1 MNIIQTEL
9 DGFNVYFKK
18 KNINFPSLMEKFA
31 RNEIKG
37 KPLNAENGFR
47 SVYLVEYD
55 NKKFIVKNDREIDHR
70 FEKKALNFIFGP
82 FYSNMIKRLGRL
94 TPEQRAC
101 TADLYYV
108 AEKCQLRQC
117 VEVSTI
123 HEYIDG
129 EPLTEIN
136 ESNAQ
141 DVKDCIIKLHNSGLA
156 SNDIHPGNFIRTPSG
171 ELKVIDLS
179 CKGSMKICQ
188 ANDIITLR
196 NKYNIDIQGHGF
208 VYKLIL
214 LKEKLRRLSRKIRG
228 K

>member
-1 MNIIQTEL
+1 MNINKVEMN
-9 DGFNVYFKK
+9 GFKIYFKEES
-18 KNINFPSLMEKFA
+18 INFPSLMKKLSS
-31 RNEIKG
+31 NEIKG
-37 KPLNAENGFR
+37 NSLSSGNILR
-47 SVYLVEYD
+47 SVNLIEYE
-55 NKKFIVKNDREIDHR
+55 NKKFIVKNDREIDQR
-70 FEKKALNFIFGP
+70 FEKKALSFISGP
-82 FYSNMIKRLGRL
+82 FYSHMIKRLARL

-108 AEKCQLRQC
+108 AEKCHFRQC

-141 DVKDCIIKLHNSGLA
+141 DVKDCIIKLHNAGLA

>member
-1 MNIIQTEL
+1 MNINKVEMN
-9 DGFNVYFKK
+9 GFKIYFKEE
-18 KNINFPSLMEKFA
+18 NINFPSLMKKLSN
-31 RNEIKG
+31 NEIKG
-37 KPLNAENGFR
+37 KLLSSGNVLR
-47 SVYLVEYD
+47 SVNLIEYE

-70 FEKKALNFIFGP
+70 FEKKALSFISGP
-82 FYSNMIKRLGRL
+82 FYSHMIKRLARL
-94 TPEQRAC
+94 TPEQRSC

-108 AEKCQLRQC
+108 AEKCLFRQC

-129 EPLTEIN
+129 VPLTEIN

-141 DVKDCIIKLHNSGLA
+141 DVKDCIIKLHNAGLA

-179 CKGSMKICQ
+179 CKGSLKICQ
-188 ANDIITLR
+188 ANDILTLR

-208 VYKLIL
+208 VYNLIL
-214 LKEKLRRLSRKIRG
+214 SKEKLRRLSRKIRG

>member
-1 MNIIQTEL
+1 MNINKVEMN
-9 DGFNVYFKK
+9 GFKIYFKEE
-18 KNINFPSLMEKFA
+18 NINFPSLMKKLSS
-31 RNEIKG
+31 NEIKG
-37 KPLNAENGFR
+37 NSLNSGNILR
-47 SVYLVEYD
+47 SVNFIEYE
-55 NKKFIVKNDREIDHR
+55 NKKFIVKNDREIDQR
-70 FEKKALNFIFGP
+70 FEKKALSFIFGP
-82 FYSNMIKRLGRL
+82 FYSHMIKRLARL

-108 AEKCQLRQC
+108 AEKCHFRQC

-141 DVKDCIIKLHNSGLA
+141 DVKDCIIKLHNAGLA